1 MSFLRKRTARYLHD
15 RHNSEKLHEI
25 RCGNV
30 DNQWLS
36 VSYDATNHEA
46 KKRNVLNRTF
56 TFFPLINEGIYVLV
70 YWLIGYDQLH
80 IDQLVF

>member
-25 RCGNV
+25 RRGNV

-46 KKRNVLNRTF
+46 KNGTF
-56 TFFPLINEGIYVLV
+56 
-70 YWLIGYDQLH
+70 
-80 IDQLVF
+80 